1 MRHDHDL
8 IVVGAGHAGCE
19 AALAAARMGLAVLMF
34 SINLDTI
41 AQLSCNPAIGGLA
54 KGHLVKEIDALGGAM
69 GIIADD
75 CAIQHRILNT
85 SKGPAVQG
93 TRVQCD
99 KLLYHRRMKH
109 LLEQQPGIHLRQA
122 MVSRL
127 LVEHG
132 RMVGVSDDTGRRWP
146 APAVILTTGTFLN
159 GLIHIGPHRQAA
171 GRTGEFASHD
181 LPRHLRELGFCLGRM
196 KTGTPPRMRRASI
209 DFSRLERQDGDTER
223 RRFSRRSGAVEL
235 PRQPCFLTATTT
247 ATHDILRRN
256 IARSPLYNGTITG
269 VSARYCPSLEDKVMK
284 FPHHDSHQ
292 VTIEPEG
299 IETEEVYVK
308 GLGNCLPVELQEELF
323 CTVPGLENAEVMR
336 PAYAIE
342 YDFVDPT
349 QLDSTLE
356 TRRVGGLYLA
366 GQINGTSGYEEAA
379 AQGLWAGINAACRIR
394 GLPPFLPDRS
404 EAYMAVMVDDLVTRG
419 TTEPYRMFTSR
430 AEYRLLLRE
439 DNADLRLTERGY
451 ELGLVDDEQRQAALE
466 KARRAAA
473 LRRGLAAV
481 KIRPSV
487 TAVPAPE
494 GQDKHLDEARRPAP
508 EAMITTPAPA
518 GQDETPAT
526 RIAPSPPGG
535 TPNGSLPRS
544 PRRAGGDQSATY
556 DRTATALELLRRPE
570 IRLAELA
577 AAVDDVAQLVAAAG
591 SEAARQV
598 EIQIK
603 YQGYIDRQVREVE
616 KYRDLERKRIPDD
629 FDYHGIAG
637 LTNELL
643 EKLDTIRPRS
653 LGQASRIPG
662 ITPAAISVLMV
673 YLKKAAAGIPVG
685 TESAAGADV
694 AAKRRRDNSPADTKP
709 ASREENFSLQ

>member
-1 MRHDHDL
+1 MGTDHDI
-8 IVVGAGHAGCE
+8 IVIGAGHAGCE
-19 AALAAARMGLAVLMF
+19 AALAAARMGLVVLVF

-69 GIIADD
+69 GIVADD

-109 LLEQQPGIHLRQA
+109 LLERQPGIHLRQA
-122 MVSRL
+122 MVTRL
-127 LVEHG
+127 LVENG
-132 RMVGVSDDTGRRWP
+132 RAIGVVDDIGRRWP
-146 APAVILTTGTFLN
+146 ARAVIVTTGTFLN

-171 GRTGEFASHD
+171 GRAGEFASFD
-181 LPRHLRELGFCLGRM
+181 LPRHLRELGFRLGRM
-196 KTGTPPRMRRASI
+196 KTGTPPRMHRAAI
-209 DFSRLERQDGDTER
+209 DFSRLERQDGDADR
-223 RRFSRRSGAVEL
+223 RCFSWRPPTVEL
-235 PRQPCFLTATTT
+235 PRRPCFLTATTA
-247 ATHDILRRN
+247 ATHNILRQN
-256 IARSPLYNGTITG
+256 IHLSPLYNGTITG

-284 FPHHDSHQ
+284 FPHHHSHQ

-308 GLGNCLPVELQEELF
+308 GLGNCLPVEVQEQLF
-323 CTVPGLENAEVMR
+323 VTVPGLENAAVLR

-349 QLDSTLE
+349 QLDTTLE

-379 AQGLWAGINAACRIR
+379 AQGLWAGINAACRIHGR
-394 GLPPFLPDRS
+394 PPFLPDRS

-419 TTEPYRMFTSR
+419 TAEPYRMFTSR

-439 DNADLRLTERGY
+439 DNADLRLTERGFD
-451 ELGLVDDEQRQAALE
+451 LGLVTQEQREAARE
-466 KARRAAA
+466 KARRTAA

-481 KIRPSV
+481 KVRPDIA
-487 TAVPAPE
+487 AVPAP
-494 GQDKHLDEARRPAP
+494 GVMDKRPDAAMIPAPKTPITIPAP
-508 EAMITTPAPA
+508 EDA
-518 GQDETPAT
+518 DETPAT
-526 RIAPSPPGG
+526 RLAPS
-535 TPNGSLPRS
+535 TPSAALLPSSPKRAARNRS
-544 PRRAGGDQSATY
+544 
-556 DRTATALELLRRPE
+556 ATALELLRRPE
-570 IRLAELA
+570 IRLTELA
-577 AAVDDVAQLVAAAG
+577 AAVDDVARLIAAAG

-598 EIQIK
+598 EIQTK
-603 YQGYIDRQVREVE
+603 YQGYIDRQLREVE
-616 KYRDLERKRIPDD
+616 RFRDLERKRIPDD
-629 FDYHGIAG
+629 FDYRGIAG
-637 LTNELL
+637 LTNELI
-643 EKLDTIRPRS
+643 EKLETIRPHS

-673 YLKKAAAGIPVG
+673 CLKKVAAGIPVATG
-685 TESAAGADV
+685 SAAPAIEP
-694 AAKRRRDNSPADTKP
+694 AKQPRQNHQADTNP
-709 ASREENFSLQ
+709 AK